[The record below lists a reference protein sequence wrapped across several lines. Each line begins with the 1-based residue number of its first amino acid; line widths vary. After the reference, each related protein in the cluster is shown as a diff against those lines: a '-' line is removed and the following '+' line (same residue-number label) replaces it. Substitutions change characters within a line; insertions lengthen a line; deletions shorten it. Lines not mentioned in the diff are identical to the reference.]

1 MLSAPVYDAITDL
14 AICSDVFDYAT
25 TVIIVTQGPK
35 TAAGTGQTPSAGIT
49 TFHSD
54 DYTLAERINTTNG
67 RVRVKVRH
75 LCSRAE
81 RPLLILSL

>member
-14 AICSDVFDYAT
+14 AIYSDVFDYAT
-25 TVIIVTQGPK
+25 TVIIVTHCTKP
-35 TAAGTGQTPSAGIT
+35 AAGTGQTPSAGIT

-54 DYTLAERINTTNG
+54 AYTLAERINTTND

-75 LCSRAE
+75 LCSWAE